1 MMSIRFCQSA
11 FFAAFLLAFVSSCA
25 NERSKP
31 VDWSPPVGG
40 VVRDGKAAISIA
52 CAVYFSMR
60 PELSGQNGTE
70 EIWQNS
76 MIARLEG
83 DVWVVETPTDPN
95 KFSDGVRI
103 LLSKLDARIVGF
115 YVWQ

>member
-1 MMSIRFCQSA
+1 VSIRFCQRA
-11 FFAAFLLAFVSSCA
+11 FTAAFLLVSVGSCA
-25 NERSKP
+25 NERPKTD
-31 VDWSPPVGG
+31 VWHPPEGG

-52 CAVYFSMR
+52 RAVYFSMST
-60 PELSGQNGTE
+60 ELSGQIGTE
-70 EIWQNS
+70 EVWQDN

-83 DVWVVETPTDPN
+83 DVWVVETPSDLN

-103 LLSKLDARIVGF
+103 LLSKTDARIVGF